1 MTDIPLHLSS
11 SNESQYE
18 CNLVVYSG
26 KHSLYRIMG
35 LCQCCN
41 KQQGWTSRHDVLL
54 EFMRGEGFPRT
65 VWSEFKVN
73 NTDCMDYDEFRALL
87 FIALE
92 IFEKIEKGCSRQI
105 SSSLGTVDLS
115 DADISKFRVKTQ
127 SIRTGTMDSINLM
140 TKKELNQRGNIEGL
154 CETLDD
160 IAPKLAAQFD
170 QDGDEMFCF
179 TEFKLAA
186 IHLQNEYKQ
195 LTTGYKAP
203 ALQAMSTT
211 AGLLAKSDGS

>member
-1 MTDIPLHLSS
+1 
-11 SNESQYE
+11 
-18 CNLVVYSG
+18 
-26 KHSLYRIMG
+26 MG
-35 LCQCCN
+35 ICHCCV
-41 KQQGWTSRHDVLL
+41 KQKGWTSRHDVLL

-65 VWSEFKVN
+65 VWAEFKVN
-73 NTDCMDYDEFRALL
+73 GTDCMDYDEFRALL

-92 IFEKIEKGCSRQI
+92 IFEKIESGCSRQI
-105 SSSLGTVDLS
+105 SKSLGTADLS
-115 DADISKFRVKTQ
+115 TEDITKFRMKTQ
-127 SIRTGTMDSINLM
+127 SIRTGTMDSIDLM

-154 CETLDD
+154 CETLDE

-179 TEFKLAA
+179 AEFKLAA

-203 ALQAMSTT
+203 QIQAMSTT
-211 AGLLAKSDGS
+211 AGLLESSNDS